1 MKTFK
6 SIPDLEQLRSHPLHD
21 TVESLVVQVIQSYT
35 EYRVVGF
42 DLDMPW
48 RLSEVPFALRTK
60 HETRSTKHEAR
71 STKHEAS
78 YKKLLLPSPSAL
90 NTSTKFAEKFIASLN
105 ALSHT
110 RSKTITI
117 T

>member
-48 RLSEVPFALRTK
+48 RLSEVPFALRTP
-60 HETRSTKHEAR
+60 HEAR
-71 STKHEAS
+71 STKH
-78 YKKLLLPSPSAL
+78 P
-90 NTSTKFAEKFIASLN
+90 TKSCFYPRPQ
-105 ALSHT
+105 H
-110 RSKTITI
+110 
-117 T
+117 

>member
-48 RLSEVPFALRTK
+48 RLSEVPFALRTP
-60 HETRSTKHEAR
+60 HEAR
-71 STKHEAS
+71 SILQKAAS
-78 YKKLLLPSPSAL
+78 TLAL
-90 NTSTKFAEKFIASLN
+90 STKYQHQIRRKIYRFS
-105 ALSHT
+105 
-110 RSKTITI
+110 
-117 T
+117 

>member
-6 SIPDLEQLRSHPLHD
+6 SIPDLEQLRSHSLHD

-48 RLSEVPFALRTK
+48 RLSEVPFALRTP
-60 HETRSTKHEAR
+60 HSALRTKHEAR
-71 STKHEAS
+71 N
-78 YKKLLLPSPSAL
+78 KKLLLPSPSAL
-90 NTSTKFAEKFIASLN
+90 NTSTKFAEKFIASPN